1 MENQRSFTRVPLQA
15 SASLDLADGSTV
27 VGEVEDL
34 SVGGM
39 RIRSLAVLDEGTVGD
54 VTIVF
59 GEGEDS
65 LVIRGRGHVA
75 RLLPGAV
82 AVAFDELDLDGYHHI
97 SRLVL
102 YNALDTDAVD
112 DELRGHVGLR
122 HR

>member
-15 SASLDLADGSTV
+15 SASLDLADGSTA

-39 RIRSLAVLDEGTVGD
+39 RIRSLAALDQGTAGD

-65 LVIRGRGHVA
+65 VVIRGRGHVA
-75 RLLPGAV
+75 RLLPGAI
-82 AVAFDELDLDGYHHI
+82 AIAFDELDLDGYHHI

-102 YNALDTDAVD
+102 YNSLETDAVD
-112 DELRGHVGLR
+112 EELRDHVGLKAR
-122 HR
+122 